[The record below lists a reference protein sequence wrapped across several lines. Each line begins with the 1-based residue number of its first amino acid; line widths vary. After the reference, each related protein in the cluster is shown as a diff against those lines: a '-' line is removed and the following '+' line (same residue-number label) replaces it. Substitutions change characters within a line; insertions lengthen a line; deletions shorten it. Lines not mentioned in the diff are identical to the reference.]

1 MALDFHDRHKLW
13 YVLVCEVIIFS
24 LMIFDISIYICVKRA
39 QREQLSRW
47 IYLELLA
54 IVAGM
59 FLFLYIYVREERLV
73 QQFLEVTI
81 ILARYLI
88 QLLRISIQ
96 LKT

>member
-1 MALDFHDRHKLW
+1 
-13 YVLVCEVIIFS
+13 
-24 LMIFDISIYICVKRA
+24 MIFDISIYICVKRA